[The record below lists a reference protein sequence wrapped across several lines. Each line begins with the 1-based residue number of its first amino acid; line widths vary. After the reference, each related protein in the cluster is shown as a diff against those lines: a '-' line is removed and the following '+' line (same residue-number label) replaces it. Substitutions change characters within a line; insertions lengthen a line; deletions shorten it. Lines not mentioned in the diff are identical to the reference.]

1 METFASCF
9 CCYFLR
15 DTKLSFGE
23 MRCSLISE
31 HIVVRLGYWSCH
43 LSSLP
48 HISRTQTNSPP
59 NPLSQPAHLTI
70 DWTNTGTVALISN
83 FAKVVVVS

>member
-43 LSSLP
+43 LSPPFL
-48 HISRTQTNSPP
+48 IYRGRKQIASP
-59 NPLSQPAHLTI
+59 PLSQPAHLTI
-70 DWTNTGTVALISN
+70 DWTNTGTVTLISN